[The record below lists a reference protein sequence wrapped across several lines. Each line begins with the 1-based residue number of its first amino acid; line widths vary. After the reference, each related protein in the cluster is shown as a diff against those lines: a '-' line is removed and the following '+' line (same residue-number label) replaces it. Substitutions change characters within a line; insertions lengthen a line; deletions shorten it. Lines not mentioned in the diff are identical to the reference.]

1 MLLSATRERIISDFL
16 GSHAASTTFVNV
28 HLIII
33 ARCKMMVHLKN
44 FCSWLFKALLISSL
58 M

>member
-16 GSHAASTTFVNV
+16 GSAASTTIVNV

>member
-16 GSHAASTTFVNV
+16 GSAASTTFVNV